1 LLTQPDNKLNIDIAH
16 DSRVI
21 AHASS
26 RDSTALK
33 TLAILSLGFLLGIFV
48 AVWTPISL
56 NSFTQLASYLI

>member
-1 LLTQPDNKLNIDIAH
+1 MDIAS

-21 AHASS
+21 AHASR

-33 TLAILSLGFLLGIFV
+33 TLAMLSLGLLLGIFV

-56 NSFTQLASYLI
+56 NSFTELASYLI